1 MGGAAPGPG
10 LRLIDQ
16 PVHRT
21 NRTKSY
27 GARNPPTETVGE
39 SGPKF
44 LSSRVS
50 RPWLPAVSRP
60 NAPEPR
66 RFRRVRS
73 WTPVCRKAGGGAEG
87 NRTPDLL
94 NAIQALSQL
103 SYGPVHDIAGP
114 PRPGRR
120 APRGVPSVPGK
131 YRVSLGRGTEKPGLN
146 SCLRRR
152 RPGVR
157 GPRTRRRRPR
167 EARRRPRSG
176 RRRRP

>member
-50 RPWLPAVSRP
+50 RPWLPGGSRP

-66 RFRRVRS
+66 RSRRVRS
-73 WTPVCRKAGGGAEG
+73 WTPVRRKAGGGAEG
-87 NRTPDLL
+87 NRTPDLRVANNQANPSRCFPNMIFPQIFRCLARSRRMFSFL
-94 NAIQALSQL
+94 NVPATSMHGFTGITHAQIPLIPDPASPTI
-103 SYGPVHDIAGP
+103 PVDKAPNGKGSI
-114 PRPGRR
+114 RR
-120 APRGVPSVPGK
+120 I
-131 YRVSLGRGTEKPGLN
+131 KPKKG
-146 SCLRRR
+146 
-152 RPGVR
+152 
-157 GPRTRRRRPR
+157 TRR
-167 EARRRPRSG
+167 
-176 RRRRP
+176 